1 MTETQSG
8 PRQERRAGSWL
19 RILAI
24 GRNPKTTLIRAAVLA
39 VVCVVVFNW
48 VLVPVRVAGISMTPT
63 YADRSIHFV
72 NRLAY
77 LWHEPRRGDV
87 VGIRLTPPQ
96 GWSAPHIMYFKRII
110 GLPGEAISF
119 VGGRVLVN
127 GRTLDEPYEKGP
139 CDWDADA
146 VTLGADEYLVA
157 GDNRS
162 MAKEEHVF
170 GRAERSRIVGK
181 ALL

>member
-1 MTETQSG
+1 MKETKSG
-8 PRQERRAGSWL
+8 PGQERRSGSWL
-19 RILAI
+19 QTLAL

-39 VVCVVVFNW
+39 AVCVVLFKW
-48 VLVPVRVAGISMTPT
+48 VLLPVRVQGISMTPT
-63 YADRSIHFV
+63 YADGSTHFV

-87 VGIRLTPPQ
+87 VGIRLTPPN

-110 GLPGEAISF
+110 GLPGESISF

-127 GRTLDEPYEKGP
+127 GQTLDEPYEKRP
-139 CDWDADA
+139 CDWNAAA
-146 VTLGADEYLVA
+146 VTLGGHEYFVV

-162 MAKEEHVF
+162 MAKEEHDF